1 MAKGNFIAYYRVST
15 ARQRASGL
23 GLEAQERAVL
33 DLLNGGRWTLQAAYT
48 EIETGKNNER
58 PQLKAAL
65 QECRLTGAMLIVA
78 KLDRL
83 ARNVRF
89 ISTLMEAGVDFVVC
103 DMPQANKLTIH
114 ILAAVAEAEAEAI
127 SQRTKAALAA
137 AKRRGVQLGGN
148 RGKLTSA
155 IRRKAQ
161 QHSVAARQRAAAR
174 FQAEVLP
181 LVQQIRN
188 NGARTL
194 QQVADELSRRN
205 VNTPRGGGQWQ
216 PAQVMRILRAA

>member
-1 MAKGNFIAYYRVST
+1 MIKGNFIAYYRVST

-89 ISTLMEAGVDFVVC
+89 ISTLMEAGVDF
-103 DMPQANKLTIH
+103 
-114 ILAAVAEAEAEAI
+114 
-127 SQRTKAALAA
+127 
-137 AKRRGVQLGGN
+137 
-148 RGKLTSA
+148 
-155 IRRKAQ
+155 
-161 QHSVAARQRAAAR
+161 
-174 FQAEVLP
+174 
-181 LVQQIRN
+181 
-188 NGARTL
+188 
-194 QQVADELSRRN
+194 
-205 VNTPRGGGQWQ
+205 
-216 PAQVMRILRAA
+216 